1 MYYRGA
7 AAAIV
12 VFDVTNPVCGAPN
25 KRCPASALA
34 HAHPLL
40 RCRVSSPTQ
49 DSFEGA
55 KSWVRE
61 LKRRGDP
68 NVVIALAG
76 NKSDIVAKR
85 KVDAEVAD
93 EYAKEHSLIYMDT
106 SAKTAHNVKELFDAI
121 GAWQAVGGW
130 LAWRGSRRRLPRSCT
145 VAEDA
150 TRGNQRRLHSHGRA
164 RGHEEGVRMLDVQ
177 QLCVWR

>member
-12 VFDVTNPVCGAPN
+12 VFDVTNP
-25 KRCPASALA
+25 
-34 HAHPLL
+34 
-40 RCRVSSPTQ
+40 

-121 GAWQAVGGW
+121 AA
-130 LAWRGSRRRLPRSCT
+130 RLPKTQPAATNDAFT
-145 VAEDA
+145 VMAEPEDTKKGCA
-150 TRGNQRRLHSHGRA
+150 
-164 RGHEEGVRMLDVQ
+164 
-177 QLCVWR
+177 C

>member
-1 MYYRGA
+1 M
-7 AAAIV
+7 
-12 VFDVTNPVCGAPN
+12 
-25 KRCPASALA
+25 
-34 HAHPLL
+34 
-40 RCRVSSPTQ
+40 
-49 DSFEGA
+49 
-55 KSWVRE
+55 RE

-121 GAWQAVGGW
+121 GAWQAVCVAGCGW
-130 LAWRGSRRRLPRSCT
+130 LAGWLAGVAWLTTTCASPAAARLPKTQPAATNDAFT
-145 VAEDA
+145 VMAEPEDTKKGCA
-150 TRGNQRRLHSHGRA
+150 
-164 RGHEEGVRMLDVQ
+164 
-177 QLCVWR
+177 C

>member
-1 MYYRGA
+1 M
-7 AAAIV
+7 
-12 VFDVTNPVCGAPN
+12 
-25 KRCPASALA
+25 
-34 HAHPLL
+34 
-40 RCRVSSPTQ
+40 
-49 DSFEGA
+49 
-55 KSWVRE
+55 RE

-130 LAWRGSRRRLPRSCT
+130 LAWRGSRRPVPPPQLHGCRRRNPRQPTTPSQSWPSPR
-145 VAEDA
+145 
-150 TRGNQRRLHSHGRA
+150 TRRRGAHA
-164 RGHEEGVRMLDVQ
+164 RRPTALR
-177 QLCVWR
+177 LCVWR